1 MSESRRYRYLDLSDA
16 AQAALIASARDA
28 DLLLVGNGLLIISKH
43 SRDLL

>member
-1 MSESRRYRYLDLSDA
+1 MALYHSFNTALTVPIIFNYHGRR
-16 AQAALIASARDA
+16 ARG